1 MQPRRWRFLGILDAA
16 RKLYLPICWNVRD
29 FCCHR
34 GSWCGV
40 ANPALPSRV
49 AFPGKRA
56 HEEST
61 AGRGKECE
69 SDVPGA
75 VHRLPRCQ
83 HVRQAR
89 ELFPF
94 LPADHEMRWCN
105 ALRGQINTG
114 CMDAYCVLTDVETRL
129 YFPACRCAGQLQVCG
144 RGADT

>member
-1 MQPRRWRFLGILDAA
+1 MPTAREEHAGNRSPADSISPQPLGDSDWKSSWRGGSFEEDLARPTAMQPRRWRFLGILDAA

-75 VHRLPRCQ
+75 VH
-83 HVRQAR
+83 
-89 ELFPF
+89 
-94 LPADHEMRWCN
+94 
-105 ALRGQINTG
+105 
-114 CMDAYCVLTDVETRL
+114 
-129 YFPACRCAGQLQVCG
+129 
-144 RGADT
+144 